1 MKISSF
7 FILFLYVLVGA
18 PTHAHAI
25 KQLRLSFPVAET
37 GFDPA
42 KVHDAYSGAVVEALF
57 ERLVSYDYRARPLKI
72 SACTAQ
78 NFTRSADALTYT
90 FVLKKGIYFSPD
102 PAFKNRSRELTA
114 KDYVYSIQRLID
126 PATRS
131 PWQFL
136 IEGKIKGLDA
146 KAKAVTPQHAF
157 NYDAPVAGLR
167 ATDPYTLMITL
178 TRPDPNFLSILA
190 MPALSV
196 VAREVIETYPDSNA
210 HPIGTG
216 AFALKKWQRSARI
229 VLGKNPAYQS
239 KENANSTRPPISID
253 EVDIQIIEE
262 SQARWLAFKQGLLD
276 MISLPS
282 DLVPKALVG
291 EKLAEDLMKEGITLQ
306 RSIDPEITYTYF
318 NMRDP
323 IVGGMSPEKIALRR
337 ALVMAH
343 NTQIDIDVLQKGQ
356 AKEATSI
363 IPEGIPGFS
372 ASDMPTIRYNPDL
385 ANQLLDH
392 YGYKR
397 DNQGWRTLPDGSP
410 LIIKLS
416 STPDSKSRIY
426 DEFWTRTARQLSIR
440 LSIVKAK
447 FPDLLKA
454 EKECKL
460 QMRGAAWI
468 ADYADGD
475 NFMML
480 LYSKN
485 IHQSNNACFKDS
497 LYDQWYEESQQMSDS
512 PQRTMLYKRM
522 NARMEYLAPWKLG
535 VSRYRNSL
543 IHRRVKGFQQHSLIR
558 ADWMYLDLEN

>member
-1 MKISSF
+1 MEENHTVFRSLLLASYSLSCSIRTLYYLNRVHNQKKR
-7 FILFLYVLVGA
+7 FLHPKQRLDFVYYNLLLKNMPGLIALVCFMGLV
-18 PTHAHAI
+18 PHQAHAI
-25 KQLRLSFPVAET
+25 KQLRIAFPVAET

-72 SACTAQ
+72 ITCTAQ
-78 NFTRSADALTYT
+78 RFTRSPDALTYT
-90 FVLKKGIYFSPD
+90 FFLKKGIYFSAD
-102 PAFKNRSRELTA
+102 PAFKNRPRELTA
-114 KDYVYSIQRLID
+114 KDYIYSIQRLID
-126 PATRS
+126 PAIRS

-146 KAKAVTPQHAF
+146 KATAVTPQHAF
-157 NYDAPVAGLR
+157 NYDTPVAGLK
-167 ATDPYTLMITL
+167 APDPYTLIITL

-196 VAREVIETYPDSNA
+196 VAREVIEAYPDSNA
-210 HPIGTG
+210 HPVGTG

-229 VLGKNPAYQS
+229 VLGKNAAYQS
-239 KENANSTRPPISID
+239 KETANSARPPLQID

-282 DLVPKALVG
+282 DLVPKALKG
-291 EKLAEDLMKEGITLQ
+291 EKLSEELTKEGITLQ

-323 IVGGMSPEKIALRR
+323 VVGGMSPEKIALRR

-356 AKEATSI
+356 AKAATNI
-363 IPEGIPGFS
+363 IPDGIPGFS
-372 ASDMPTIRYNPDL
+372 PDNTPSIHYNPDIS
-385 ANQLLDH
+385 NQLLDY

-397 DNQGWRTLPDGSP
+397 NTNGWRTQPDGAP
-410 LIIKLS
+410 LIIRLS

-480 LYSKN
+480 L
-485 IHQSNNACFKDS
+485 
-497 LYDQWYEESQQMSDS
+497 
-512 PQRTMLYKRM
+512 
-522 NARMEYLAPWKLG
+522 
-535 VSRYRNSL
+535 
-543 IHRRVKGFQQHSLIR
+543 
-558 ADWMYLDLEN
+558 